1 MIRSLKLIWMF
12 ARVSVQND
20 AAYRFDFLL
29 RIVVAILHLGAELMG
44 VWVIYSNTKSLNG
57 WGVWE
62 SLTLLGVYRA
72 IVGSIRIFIAPNMR
86 STMEDIRTG
95 TLDYVLM
102 RPVGSQFLASVRR
115 VVLYELFDVM
125 LGVGLATFST
135 VKLLGRMP
143 AVQVLGF
150 LFYLAL
156 GVTIVYSIWL
166 TLATTSFWFTRV
178 ANIEMVFWNVFEV
191 ARYPVAIYPPAFRW
205 FFTFVI
211 PVMFIT
217 NVPAQAFFG
226 KLPSMWVLVS
236 GCITAPVMFLL
247 ASAFWRFG
255 VRRYS
260 GASA

>member
-1 MIRSLKLIWMF
+1 M
-12 ARVSVQND
+12 
-20 AAYRFDFLL
+20 
-29 RIVVAILHLGAELMG
+29 
-44 VWVIYSNTKSLNG
+44 
-57 WGVWE
+57 
-62 SLTLLGVYRA
+62 
-72 IVGSIRIFIAPNMR
+72 
-86 STMEDIRTG
+86 
-95 TLDYVLM
+95 
-102 RPVGSQFLASVRR
+102 
-115 VVLYELFDVM
+115 VLYELFDVM
-125 LGVGLATFST
+125 LGVGLAVTYSA
-135 VKLLGRMP
+135 VKLMGTMP
-143 AVQVLGF
+143 VVQVVAF
-150 LFYLAL
+150 LFPTAL

-166 TLATTSFWFTRV
+166 TLATSSFWFTRV

-217 NVPAQAFFG
+217 NVPAGIFRTVAVG
-226 KLPSMWVLVS
+226 VGVGG